1 MAAAWARE
9 GREEPVRFAGDSMR
23 PTIEP
28 GGEVIV
34 AWGRMPADGEVGVFV
49 ADERLLVHR
58 VLARRGSVLL
68 TRGDAAALPD
78 LPLPAESVLGS
89 VRRVTIGSEA
99 RPVPDAPS
107 SLGRWLAASS
117 AIGAL
122 RAGEGAARG
131 LLVVLW
137 TLRRW
142 LLVRPRRLLGRG

>member
-9 GREEPVRFAGDSMR
+9 GREEPARFAGDSMR

-58 VLARRGSVLL
+58 VLARRGRVLL
-68 TRGDAAALPD
+68 TRGDGAALPD
-78 LPLPAESVLGS
+78 LPLPVESVLGAVTS
-89 VRRVTIGSEA
+89 VTIGSER

-107 SLGRWLAASS
+107 SIGRRLAA
-117 AIGAL
+117 AAAMRAL
-122 RAGEGAARG
+122 RMGEGSARG
-131 LLVVLW
+131 LLVALW

-142 LLVRPRRLLGRG
+142 LLVRPRRLLGGG